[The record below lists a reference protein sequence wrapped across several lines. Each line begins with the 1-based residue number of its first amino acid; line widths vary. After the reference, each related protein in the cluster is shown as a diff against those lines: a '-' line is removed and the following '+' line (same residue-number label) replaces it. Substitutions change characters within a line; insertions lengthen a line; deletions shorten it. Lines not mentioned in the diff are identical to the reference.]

1 MLLNADRLW
10 LWCCNFAPIMA
21 VSLVRRAARTGD
33 VTLMRTLAN
42 PLSERQTPI
51 SSSAAIATVALQL
64 PVPYVTLGSMP
75 TR

>member
-1 MLLNADRLW
+1 MDLTDLAMTGACSEADIRRRCRELADIADPINADRLW
-10 LWCCNFAPIMA
+10 HWCCNFAPLMA

-42 PLSERQTPI
+42 
-51 SSSAAIATVALQL
+51 
-64 PVPYVTLGSMP
+64 